1 MDRFLERIGND
12 MELVYFWIKN
22 SFNGFIKEQ
31 GFNLYGEH
39 KFDVLASND
48 KWILSYTSQKCIGS
62 KLFRETGVRNITA
75 IVGENGSGKSTM
87 LHAIKHLTFSKEK
100 DRGIDIGKEGIGY
113 EAYDT
118 IQNEKKYNITVY
130 ITENDKF
137 IVYDNLTKD
146 SLEIDINVDNLEAHY
161 SANKLLTDTGETNTY
176 IETYKRY
183 NKIQTKVYLSNSSYL
198 NSQSSYSISSGNLQE
213 LNLTISS
220 LEVISKEFY
229 KKVCASPDMIMEKT
243 DFNLINN
250 IFYSNFK
257 LEKFQE
263 ICDLI
268 YYSTLK
274 RKNIE
279 KTYLSKL
286 CKEIEI
292 SIIFASGFFEVI
304 KDYPGSYNLEDKD
317 IDRIKTK
324 IKDIPDEIKKFLH
337 LNNPKLVEILYY
349 NLIYELI
356 WVWDIKLSYDYTYE
370 NIHETISNLIEDE
383 EISNPTEE
391 KQKEISYYRNA
402 LIEINEINEIL
413 KNALDIQNIL
423 PESDLAYKNG
433 KIINFESD
441 EEIYWRVCY
450 LIEKFAKSQY
460 SFVIKYIEIKE
471 LYMSSGERAIQNM
484 LSWLNLIPFFNE
496 FIDTKIEMLSE
507 NLLLLIDEVDL
518 YIHPEWQR
526 KILDYLIYELKNQF
540 PEKNIQLILTT
551 HSPFV
556 LSDLPK
562 ENIIFL
568 KPQNYEFV
576 VEKND
581 FDTFGANIHTLLQ
594 KGFFMSSTIGE
605 FSKKLIEEINAT
617 VDKCL
622 KNETKLDSKKY
633 TEYQQIINIIG
644 EPLIKSY
651 LQEKLKIVI
660 SDQEKILQLEKE
672 LKKLRGEQ

>member
-1 MDRFLERIGND
+1 MDRFLERVGKD
-12 MELVYFWIKN
+12 MELVYFWINN
-22 SFNGFIKEQ
+22 SYNGFIKEQ

-39 KFDVLASND
+39 KFYVSVSNN

-62 KLFRETGVRNITA
+62 KLFRETGVKNVTA
-75 IVGENGSGKSTM
+75 VVGENGSGKSTIM
-87 LHAIKHLTFSKEK
+87 DAIRRLNFSKEK
-100 DRGIDIGKEGIGY
+100 DIDIEEKGRNY
-113 EAYDT
+113 EIYYT
-118 IQNEKKYNITVY
+118 KQNEKNYNIAVY
-130 ITENDKF
+130 ITENEKF
-137 IVYDNLTKD
+137 IIYDNLPKD
-146 SLEIDINVDNLEAHY
+146 SLEIDINLDNLEEHY
-161 SANKLLTDTGETNTY
+161 SANKPENNSCKKSKYVDVYN
-176 IETYKRY
+176 IYK
-183 NKIQTKVYLSNSSYL
+183 KIQTKVYLSNSSYL
-198 NSQSSYSISSGNLQE
+198 TPRSSYSNSPKYLQE
-213 LNLTISS
+213 LNLTRSS
-220 LEVISKEFY
+220 LDSISKQFY
-229 KKVCASPDMIMEKT
+229 KKVCASPDMIMKRT
-243 DFNLINN
+243 DFNFMNN

-274 RKNIE
+274 RNNIE

-304 KDYPGSYNLEDKD
+304 KDYSGSYNLQDND
-317 IDRIKTK
+317 INIIKTK
-324 IKDIPDEIKKFLH
+324 IKDIPDDIKKFPH
-337 LNNPKLVEILYY
+337 LNNPKLVERLYY

-370 NIHETISNLIEDE
+370 NIHEKISNLIEYE
-383 EISNPTEE
+383 EASNSTEE

-402 LIEINEINEIL
+402 LIEINEVNEIL
-413 KNALDIQNIL
+413 KKAIDIPNIL

-433 KIINFESD
+433 KLIDLESN
-441 EEIYWRVCY
+441 EKIYWEICY
-450 LIEKFAKSQY
+450 LMEKFAKSQH
-460 SFVIKYIEIKE
+460 SFVIKYIEIKG
-471 LYMSSGERAIQNM
+471 LHMSSGERAIQNM

-496 FIDTKIEMLSE
+496 FIDTKIEALSE

-526 KILDYLIYELKNQF
+526 KILDYLIYELKKQF

-568 KPQNYEFV
+568 KPKNYEFAI
-576 VEKND
+576 EKND
-581 FDTFGANIHTLLQ
+581 FDTFGTNIHTLLQ

-605 FSKKLIEEINAT
+605 FSKKLIEDINAT

-622 KNETKLDSKKY
+622 KNETKLDSQKY
-633 TEYQQIINIIG
+633 IEYKQIINIIG
-644 EPLIKSY
+644 EPIIKNY
-651 LQEKLKIVI
+651 LQEKLNTIISKQDKIA
-660 SDQEKILQLEKE
+660 QLEKE
-672 LKKLRGEQ
+672 LEELR

>member
-39 KFDVLASND
+39 KFDVSASND
-48 KWILSYTSQKCIGS
+48 KWILSYISQKGIGS

-87 LHAIKHLTFSKEK
+87 LHAIKYLNFSKEK
-100 DRGIDIGKEGIGY
+100 DRDIEKEGIGY

-137 IVYDNLTKD
+137 IVYYNLPKD
-146 SLEIDINVDNLEAHY
+146 SLEIDINMDNLEAYY

-176 IETYKRY
+176 IDTYKRY
-183 NKIQTKVYLSNSSYL
+183 NEIQTKVYLSNSSYL
-198 NSQSSYSISSGNLQE
+198 KSLGSYSGFFGNLQE

-220 LEVISKEFY
+220 VEVISKKFY

-292 SIIFASGFFEVI
+292 SIIFASVFFEDI
-304 KDYPGSYNLEDKD
+304 KAYSGSYNLEDKD

-324 IKDIPDEIKKFLH
+324 IKDIPYEIKEFPH
-337 LNNPKLVEILYY
+337 LNNPKLVERLYY

-370 NIHETISNLIEDE
+370 NIHEMISNLIEDE
-383 EISNPTEE
+383 ENSNPTEE

-413 KNALDIQNIL
+413 KNAPDIQNIL

-433 KIINFESD
+433 KIIDFESD
-441 EEIYWRVCY
+441 EEIYWRFCY

-496 FIDTKIEMLSE
+496 FIDTNIEMLSE

-540 PEKNIQLILTT
+540 PRKNIQLILTT

-568 KPQNYEFV
+568 KPQNYEFAI
-576 VEKND
+576 EKND

-633 TEYQQIINIIG
+633 IEYQQIINIIG

-651 LQEKLKIVI
+651 LQEKLKTVI